1 MSGGYRL
8 LMTASLKTRTCAT
21 LALVLACTGVWMG
34 LNASAAAA
42 HAALVS
48 SDPADGS
55 VLTAPLPKITLT
67 FDEALLQS
75 VDTISINDASGNV
88 VVSQEVNPD
97 GAVLSIPWPANLP
110 SGVYEVA
117 YRAVADDG
125 HPMIGAVHFTLSGQS
140 STTASTSATGAPAAS
155 VSAAPAPAPAPGNTT
170 STGLSNLTLGIILL
184 AVLVVF
190 GFVLTVRRRKRT

>member
-88 VVSQEVNPD
+88 VVSHEVNPD

-125 HPMIGAVHFTLSGQS
+125 HPMIGAVHFTLSGA
-140 STTASTSATGAPAAS
+140 STAPASTSATSTSAPVTSAS
-155 VSAAPAPAPAPGNTT
+155 LAPAPNSTT

-190 GFVLTVRRRKRT
+190 GFVLAVRRRKRT

>member
-1 MSGGYRL
+1 
-8 LMTASLKTRTCAT
+8 MTASLKKRVCAI
-21 LALVLACTGVWMG
+21 LATVIACTGVWMG

-42 HAALVS
+42 HTALLS

-55 VLTAPLPKITLT
+55 VLTAPLPNITLT
-67 FDEALLQS
+67 FNEALLPS

-88 VVSQEVNPD
+88 VMSQEVNPD
-97 GAVLSIPWPANLP
+97 GAVLSIPWPTNLP
-110 SGVYEVA
+110 PGDYEVA

-125 HPMIGAVHFTLSGQS
+125 HPMIGALHFTLTGQS
-140 STTASTSATGAPAAS
+140 STTASTSASGAPAAS
-155 VSAAPAPAPAPGNTT
+155 VSAAPALAPGPGSTT